1 MQILWVVLFC
11 LGLLCALLATAFGLP
26 GTFLVL
32 ITVLIVSIASG
43 FSIGPVWF
51 LIVLALIAT
60 LTEVGDAVL
69 SAWAVRKYEGTG
81 RGQMGAVLLGLAGA
95 LIGGA
100 LTSILAAFG
109 IAVSPLFALLLFI
122 VGPVVGGCLGGF
134 AGAVLGEM
142 SHGRDRDDAIRA
154 GWGAFIGRALGT
166 VGKVIVCTIMA
177 GVSAWMVIPGL
188 LGGAGTAGS

>member
-109 IAVSPLFALLLFI
+109 IAVSPLFALLLFPVT
-122 VGPVVGGCLGGF
+122 VGLILGVGVITGTIFFSGSLGDQFSDGLSQDIACF
-134 AGAVLGEM
+134 QAGL
-142 SHGRDRDDAIRA
+142 RA
-154 GWGAFIGRALGT
+154 GHLGFVAAAAKVVAIGDVA
-166 VGKVIVCTIMA
+166 CFA
-177 GVSAWMVIPGL
+177 SAMG
-188 LGGAGTAGS
+188 